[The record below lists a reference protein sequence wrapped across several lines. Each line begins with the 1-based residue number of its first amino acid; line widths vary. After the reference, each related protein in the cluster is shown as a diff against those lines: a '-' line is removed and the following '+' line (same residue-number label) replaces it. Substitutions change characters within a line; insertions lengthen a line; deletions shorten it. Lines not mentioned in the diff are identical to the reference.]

1 VTRRSAWR
9 LALGLLALFVVAVV
23 VGDRLFPP
31 PLERVAARSALV
43 VDAAGAPLRAFAV
56 GDGVWRFPADPAR
69 VDPLYLRMLL
79 AWEDHRFASHPGI
92 DPLALG
98 RAVWQGLVA
107 GRIVS
112 GASTLSMQT
121 ARLVEPRP
129 RTLGA
134 KLIEMVRALQLEVRL
149 GKQGVLALYLDLAPF
164 GGNLEGVR
172 AASLFYFG
180 KEPDRLDAAEAA
192 LLVALPQ
199 SPERRRPDRA
209 PDLARAERNR
219 VLATMASLGV
229 LDAPAAAEAME
240 APVPM
245 GRRAAAFSAP
255 HLAERARAA
264 SPKASLLPTT
274 IDGTLQGA
282 LERLVASHV
291 RDLEAKAT
299 MAILV
304 VANDGRRIIG
314 YVGSG
319 DYLDLSRGGPID
331 MVRAVRSPGSAL
343 KPFIYGLGF
352 DDLLLAPNTIMVD
365 RPMRFNGWAPQN
377 FDKFNRGEV
386 TAAEAL
392 QLSLNIPAVA
402 LLQRV
407 GPRRFAHSLASAGT
421 PLSLP
426 DDEPPGLPVALGGAG
441 ISLESLVTLYAGL
454 ADGGRVQP
462 LSFVPGAPMGEGVR
476 LVSPMAA
483 WYLGRIL
490 ADTPPP
496 PNLMPGQHTALG
508 RVVSFKTGTSY
519 GFRDAWAIGF
529 DRDYTVGI
537 WVGRPDGGFS
547 PGRMGREAAAPALF
561 EVFSVLPPAKPDSLL
576 PLAPEGAQLLSN
588 TNLPPALR
596 RFVAVGD
603 DLAGVPVA
611 SGAGPRIAFPPA
623 GARVELG
630 RDPAGV
636 PRPLPLRAEGGRMPL
651 VWLVNGVPV
660 GQSSY
665 RRQAEW
671 QPDGAGA
678 ARITVIDGAGQSS
691 TADIW
696 LE

>member
-1 VTRRSAWR
+1 MLRRRLGR
-9 LALGLLALFVVAVV
+9 LAVGLVAVAALLLL
-23 VGDRLFPP
+23 GDWLFPP
-31 PLERVAARSALV
+31 PLQRVAARSALV

-56 GDGVWRFPADPAR
+56 GEGVWRFPADPGR
-69 VDPLYLRMLL
+69 VDPLYLRMLM
-79 AWEDHRFASHPGI
+79 AWEDRRFAAHPGV
-92 DPLALG
+92 DPLAVG
-98 RAVWQGLVA
+98 RAVWQGLAA
-107 GRIVS
+107 GRLVS

-134 KLIEMVRALQLEVRL
+134 KLIEMVRAVQLEAHL

-209 PDLARAERNR
+209 PAQAMAQRNR
-219 VLATMASLGV
+219 VLATMVTLGV
-229 LDAPAAAEAME
+229 LEPTLAAEAMA
-240 APVPM
+240 APVPT
-245 GRRAAAFSAP
+245 GRRPAAFSAP

-264 SPKASLLPTT
+264 SPGASLLPTT
-274 IDGTLQGA
+274 IDGALQGA
-282 LERLVASHV
+282 LERLAASHV

-299 MAILV
+299 LAVLV
-304 VANDGRRIIG
+304 VANDGRRVIG
-314 YVGSG
+314 YVGAS
-319 DYLDLSRGGPID
+319 DYLDLPRGGPID

-365 RPMRFNGWAPQN
+365 RPMRFAGWAPQN

-407 GPRRFAHSLASAGT
+407 GPRRFAQSLAEAGT
-421 PLSLP
+421 PLTLP
-426 DDEPPGLPVALGGAG
+426 DGEPPGLPVALGGAG
-441 ISLESLVTLYAGL
+441 ISLEGLVTLYAGL
-454 ADGGRVQP
+454 ADGGRVRP
-462 LSFVPGAPMGEGVR
+462 LSFVPDAPVGEGVR

-483 WYLGRIL
+483 WYLARIL

-508 RVVSFKTGTSY
+508 RVISFKTGTSY
-519 GFRDAWAIGF
+519 GFRDAWALGF
-529 DRDYTVGI
+529 DRDYTVGV

-547 PGRMGREAAAPALF
+547 PGRMGLEAAAPALF
-561 EVFSVLPPAKPDSLL
+561 DVFSILPPAARDAL
-576 PLAPEGAQLLSN
+576 PPRAPEGAELRSN
-588 TNLPPALR
+588 ADLPPALR

-603 DLAGVPVA
+603 EAASGPLVPV
-611 SGAGPRIAFPPA
+611 AGPRIAFPPA

-651 VWLVNGVPV
+651 VWLVNGLPV

-678 ARITVIDGAGQSS
+678 ARITVIDGAGQSAS
-691 TADIW
+691 ADIW